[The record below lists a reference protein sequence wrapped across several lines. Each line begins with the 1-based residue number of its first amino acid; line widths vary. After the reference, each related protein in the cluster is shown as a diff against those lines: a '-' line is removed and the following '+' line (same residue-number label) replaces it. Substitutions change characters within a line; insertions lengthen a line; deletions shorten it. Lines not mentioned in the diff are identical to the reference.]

1 MRSSARL
8 PAPSPDELL
17 EVVAAHATQRAISA
31 DRAETRIRRRRL
43 LEYLA
48 QRRPQTLTGQITQ
61 VVERGFSVDLPQF
74 GTWGFVPIDQL
85 PRGPYTYDTG
95 VLRGSRRAFHLG
107 DTLEVRLGRID
118 AASNELELKPV

>member
-1 MRSSARL
+1 MRASARL
-8 PAPSPDELL
+8 PAPSPDGSL
-17 EVVAAHATQRAISA
+17 EAVADHATGRATSA
-31 DRAETRIRRRRL
+31 DRAESRSRRRRL

-48 QRRPQTLTGQITQ
+48 QQRPETLTGQITQ

-85 PRGPYTYDTG
+85 PRGPYKYDTG
-95 VLRGSRRAFHLG
+95 LLRGSRRAFRLG

-118 AASNELELKPV
+118 AVSNELELTPV